1 MRLNA
6 DRIRRHLADFD
17 FARLFTQELGW
28 DRYGGRLDVPAD
40 GRHYVLDGI
49 AEKRGMVAFVLR
61 SGDLQLPD
69 YATRREIE
77 RQVARSVHEHLILY
91 VDGGRTIQLW
101 QWVRREPGK
110 PSAVREHIYRVGQ
123 TGEALIQRL
132 DALVF
137 DLDEEAGLTL
147 VDVTRRAR
155 AAFDVER
162 VTKRFYDRFKSEHD
176 AFLGFIT
183 GLRSQEDAEWYA
195 SLMLNRLMFVYFIQK
210 KGFLDGDPDY
220 LRHRLEHMRQ
230 AGGPD
235 RFLSF
240 YRHFLL
246 RLFHEGLGQRTRRAE
261 LDALVGKVPYLNGGL
276 FDVHELER
284 ENPDIEIPDR
294 AFERLFDFFD
304 SYQWHLDDRP
314 LRADDEINPDVLGYI
329 FEKYINQK
337 QMGAYYTKEDITDF
351 ISVSTVVSRVFER
364 LADAGVGFDL
374 NSVSGLLATEP
385 ERYIHAAI
393 RGAVETESAN
403 GSRAGDDR
411 NYYLALRQRLA
422 DDDLN
427 SFADLITLN
436 LNLRQLTQD
445 VVESCD
451 SPGLLACIY
460 RELQALSVLDPT
472 CGSGAFL
479 FAVLNILEP
488 LYEAALERMEAFV
501 LDAPP
506 GHDDELAEF
515 RRVIEDARAHPNRDF
530 FVLKTIV
537 VNNLYGVDIM
547 EEAVEICKLRLFL
560 KLVSQVDRFDQV
572 EPLPDIDFNIRAGN
586 ALVGFETLD
595 HVRRSIEGAEQT
607 QLDVHGALD
616 RITDAAAGAQAAADH
631 HRALQLAGDA
641 DDGDIRAAKEEL
653 RERLNALGDELDRY
667 LAQEYGIDVEDA
679 DEYEHWLSTHE
690 PFHWAVEFFGV
701 MNSGGFDVVIG
712 NPPWREYAQV
722 RGTYTI
728 RGYRTERCNN
738 LHAFCTERALALRST
753 QGYASFIVQ
762 LPMVSA
768 RRMASVRAELRAKS
782 SRLWIPTFDDRPGK
796 LFEGLENCRSAI
808 FISRGGS
815 ASDSAELAVT
825 GYQRWTTVERPLLF
839 GRLRFT
845 ELDQVPLLDELFPKL
860 QTPAHARVFSKL
872 ASRADAT
879 IAHSTRRAATPYFVF
894 YQESAR
900 YWVKATVGLPF
911 YARNGAVG
919 APPHGR
925 YLYLDSERQA
935 DVVAAL
941 LNSSLFYLYFI
952 AYGDCFHVS
961 GELVGAFPVG
971 SSTFADDELVVL
983 SKRLMQDIAANADS
997 QMIQTRAGDRI
1008 EYAEFNV
1015 GKSKPIID
1023 EIDAVLGRRYDF
1035 DDEELRAVQQFDLGF
1050 RLGTTETQTADS
1062 DVAAS

>member
-1 MRLNA
+1 MRLDA
-6 DRIRRHLADFD
+6 ERIRSCLAGFD

-28 DRYGGRLDVPAD
+28 DRYTGRRDVPAN
-40 GRHYVLDGI
+40 GQQYVLDGI
-49 AEKRGMVAFVLR
+49 AEKRGMVAFVVR
-61 SGDLQLPD
+61 SDDGQLPD

-77 RQVARSVHEHLILY
+77 RQAARSVHEHLILY
-91 VDGGRTIQLW
+91 ADGERTIQVW

-110 PSAVREHIYRVGQ
+110 PTAVREHVYRVGQ

-132 DALVF
+132 GALVF
-137 DLDEEAGLTL
+137 SLDDEAGLTI

-176 AFLGFIT
+176 VFLGFIT
-183 GLRSQEDAEWYA
+183 GLHTQEAAEWYA

-210 KGFLDGDPDY
+210 KGFLDGDRDY
-220 LRHRLEHMRQ
+220 LRHRLERMRES
-230 AGGPD
+230 AGPD

-246 RLFHEGLGQRTRRAE
+246 RLLHEGLGRRARSSE
-261 LDALVGKVPYLNGGL
+261 LDALVGAVPYLDGGL

-284 ENPDIEIPDR
+284 QHPNIEIPDR

-304 SYQWHLDDRP
+304 SYQWYLDDRP

-329 FEKYINQK
+329 FEKYVNQK

-351 ISVSTVVSRVFER
+351 ISVNTLVSRFLER
-364 LADAGVGFDL
+364 LADADTSFGLAVI
-374 NSVSGLLATEP
+374 SGILADDP
-385 ERYIHAAI
+385 DRYIHAPI
-393 RGAVETESAN
+393 RSDEEVESES
-403 GSRAGDDR
+403 GDGTLDDR
-411 NYYLALRQRLA
+411 SYYCALRERLRNA
-422 DDDLN
+422 DLGG
-427 SFADLITLN
+427 FADLLTVN
-436 LNLRQLTQD
+436 VDLRQLAQD
-445 VVESCD
+445 VIESCD
-451 SPGLLACIY
+451 TPTLLGHIY

-479 FAVLNILEP
+479 FAALNILEP

-501 LDAPP
+501 LDAPA
-506 GHDDELAEF
+506 GHDDQLVEF
-515 RRVIEDARAHPNRDF
+515 RQIVDGVRSHPNRDF

-560 KLVSQVDRFDQV
+560 KLVSQVDRFEQL

-586 ALVGFETLD
+586 ALVGFASLE

-616 RITDAAAGAQAAADH
+616 RITDAAAVAQASAAR
-631 HRALQLAGDA
+631 HRALHLAGGA
-641 DDGDIRAAKEEL
+641 DDDSIHAAKEEL
-653 RERLNALGDELDRY
+653 RAHLDALGSELDHY
-667 LAQEYGIDVEDA
+667 LAEEYGIDPDDA
-679 DEYEHWLSTHE
+679 DAYNEWLATHE
-690 PFHWAVEFFGV
+690 PFHWVVEFYGV
-701 MNSGGFDVVIG
+701 MAAGGFDVVIG

-722 RGTYTI
+722 RNTYTI

-738 LHAFCTERALALRST
+738 LHAFCTERALALRAAH
-753 QGYASFIVQ
+753 GYASFIVQ

-768 RRMASVRAELRAKS
+768 RRMGTVRAELRNGS
-782 SRLWIPTFDDRPGK
+782 SRLWIATFDDRPGK
-796 LFEGLENCRSAI
+796 LFDGLEHCRSTI
-808 FISRGGS
+808 FISRGG
-815 ASDSAELAVT
+815 ATEGAQLAVT
-825 GYQRWTTVERPLLF
+825 GYQRWVTAERPSLF

-845 ELDQVPLLDELFPKL
+845 ELDEVPLFDELFPKL
-860 QTPAHARVFSKL
+860 QTAVQAQVCAKL
-872 ASRADAT
+872 ATGADAT
-879 IAHSTRRAATPYFVF
+879 IARYTRGSATPNFVF
-894 YQESAR
+894 YQESAG
-900 YWVKATVGLPF
+900 YWVKATVGLPY

-925 YLYLDSERQA
+925 YLYFDNERKA

-961 GELVGAFPVG
+961 GELVSSFPVA
-971 SSTFADDELVVL
+971 SSALADDQLVTL
-983 SKRLMQDIAANADS
+983 SKKLMKDIVANADT
-997 QMIQTRAGDRI
+997 QVIQTRSGDRI

-1015 GKSKPIID
+1015 GESKPIID
-1023 EIDAVLGRRYDF
+1023 EIDAALSGHYNF
-1035 DDEELRAVQQFDLGF
+1035 DQEELRAIEQFDLGF
-1050 RLGTTETQTADS
+1050 RLGTTKTEPADS
-1062 DVAAS
+1062 AVAAS